1 MEFLMEKENFITPMA
16 HTMLAISIKAMLM
29 VKADLSVPKVGFMR
43 GNSKTSRQKGRV
55 YFIIEI

>member
-29 VKADLSVPKVGFMR
+29 VKADLLVPKAGFMR
-43 GNSKTSRQKGRV
+43 ENSKTSRQKGRV